1 MPAKIKFSVKK
12 NAHFGGFVGFFLPF
26 CGSKSRFLHFF
37 KVFFELF
44 KECFGIFLDVKGQFL
59 VVFSVQKVIHDPEN

>member
-12 NAHFGGFVGFFLPF
+12 TLILAVLWGYFYHFVGQ
-26 CGSKSRFLHFF
+26 KSRFLHFF

-44 KECFGIFLDVKGQFL
+44 KECLGIFFA
-59 VVFSVQKVIHDPEN
+59 